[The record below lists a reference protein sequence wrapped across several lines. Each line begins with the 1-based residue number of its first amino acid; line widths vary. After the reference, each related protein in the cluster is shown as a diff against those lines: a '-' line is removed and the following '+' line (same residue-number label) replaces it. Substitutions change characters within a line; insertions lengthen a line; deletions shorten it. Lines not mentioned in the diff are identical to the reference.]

1 MERYGLIG
9 KPLGHSFSQK
19 YFMEK
24 FEREGIDSRY
34 DLFEIDSAGDVMDVI
49 ERNEGMVG
57 LNVTIPYKQAI
68 MSYLEGMEDEARAI
82 GAVNVVSVGRDKS
95 GKVRLWGY
103 NSDVRGFV
111 RSISP
116 MIKASDRKALVLGT
130 GGASKAVVYGL
141 REKLGLEVR
150 LVSRSP
156 EGDELGYGDIDERI
170 MREYTVIV
178 NATPLGMYPKVD
190 SCPDIPYKFIT
201 PEHVCFD
208 LVYNPLETLFL
219 KNAAEHGASVKN
231 GLEMLHIQ
239 ADEAWDFWQAHK
251 Q

>member
-34 DLFEIDSAGDVMDVI
+34 DLFEIDSAGEVMDVI

-68 MSYLEGMEDEARAI
+68 MGYLDGMEDEARAI
-82 GAVNVVSVGRDKS
+82 GAVNVVSVGREES

-150 LVSRSP
+150 LVSRTP
-156 EGDELGYGDIDERI
+156 KGDELGYGDIDERI

-178 NATPLGMYPKVD
+178 NATPLGMYPKVG
-190 SCPDIPYKFIT
+190 SCPDIPYGFIT

-219 KNAAEHGASVKN
+219 KKAAEHGASVKN

-239 ADEAWDFWQAHK
+239 ADEAWNFWQAHK